1 MKINETKRTL
11 IYLGVAV
18 LSVGA
23 ATATH
28 YVTRPKPDVE
38 YQGVG
43 GEFYPEF
50 QDPTAAQVL
59 RVVAYDPDTAAAK
72 IFKVEYRDGK
82 WRIPSHHDYPA
93 DGKDRLARTAASVIG
108 MTKTALVSRLKS
120 DQARYDVTDP
130 EDTDATVLSGR
141 GQKITIAKNDG
152 TVLAEYVIGKQAEG
166 QTDLYYVRGTK
177 TEDNN
182 AIYLAK
188 LKLDLSTKFS
198 DWIEPDLL
206 KVDRD
211 KLTDIRSDSYSIDD
225 TQGVLV
231 PGEVTELKRKTSSD
245 PWKLV
250 GMNDKT
256 EELKTDVVNQIVTN
270 LDSLRLVGVRPKPQG
285 VNPDLSIDKRIAD
298 SRELVFA
305 LRSDMAN
312 RGFYIASDR
321 RGGATRLVSKEG
333 EFEAG
338 TNEGLRYALHFG
350 QIFTG
355 TEFDIE
361 TGLSKDAKAKD
372 AKKDGDKKSAAGDSK
387 TADKKEPDKKEPVK
401 KGRYLMIYTA
411 FDPKLVGEPPVKPS
425 EPKKPD
431 GLVLDTPASKSNG
444 DAATTATKP
453 DAKSTSAGAAKPN
466 AVSKPVPA
474 GNGKIGNKQS
484 AVDKQDD
491 ANLMALAFADPK
503 ADATPPAT
511 TPSKPAAPGKPA
523 AAATKTSPPAKTPAQ
538 TAADKAKPAA
548 PAKPAPPQKTPPKPD
563 PKTEYEKA
571 LSQYKKDVERY
582 ENDKSEYEKKLKKG
596 QEKAKELND
605 RFGPWYYV
613 ISAESFENLRL
624 THAGLVKP
632 KGQPGAKKDAAGPAD
647 GESGLPHGFPGALP
661 DLQPK

>member
-28 YVTRPKPDVE
+28 YVSRPKLDVE

-43 GEFYPEF
+43 TEFYPEF
-50 QDPTAAQVL
+50 QDPTTAQVL

-108 MTKTALVSRLKS
+108 MTKTAPISRLKS
-120 DQARYDVTDP
+120 DQARYDVVDP
-130 EDTDATVLSGR
+130 EDTDATVLTGR

-152 TVLAEYVIGKQAEG
+152 TVLAEYVVGKPAEG

-188 LKLDLSTKFS
+188 LKLDLSTKFG

-231 PGEVTELKRKTSSD
+231 PGEVTELKRKTSTD
-245 PWKLV
+245 PWKLI

-270 LDSLRLVGVRPKPQG
+270 LDGLRLVGVRPKPQG

-361 TGLSKDAKAKD
+361 TGLSKDGKS
-372 AKKDGDKKSAAGDSK
+372 KDGKKETDKKSATVDSK
-387 TADKKEPDKKEPVK
+387 AADKKEPEKKEPVK
-401 KGRYLMIYTA
+401 KGRYLMIYAA

-431 GLVLDTPASKSNG
+431 GLVLDSPAQKAKTG
-444 DAATTATKP
+444 TTSDGT
-453 DAKSTSAGAAKPN
+453 AKPN
-466 AVSKPVPA
+466 AASMSTPA
-474 GNGKIGNKQS
+474 ANGKIGNKQS
-484 AVDKQDD
+484 AADKQDD
-491 ANLMALAFADPK
+491 ANLMALAFADTK
-503 ADATPPAT
+503 ADSTPPAT
-511 TPSKPAAPGKPA
+511 PPSKPAEPGKA
-523 AAATKTSPPAKTPAQ
+523 AAATKTPPPAKAPVK
-538 TAADKAKPAA
+538 TAADKKSAVPAR
-548 PAKPAPPQKTPPKPD
+548 PALPHKSPPKPD
-563 PKTEYEKA
+563 PKTEYANA
-571 LSQYKKDVERY
+571 LSKYKKDVERY

-596 QEKAKELND
+596 QDKAKELND

-647 GESGLPHGFPGALP
+647 GQPGLPEGFPGGLP

>member
-1 MKINETKRTL
+1 MKSNETKRTL
-11 IYLGVAV
+11 IYVGVAV

-23 ATATH
+23 ATLTH
-28 YVTRPKPDVE
+28 YVSRPKPDAE
-38 YQGVG
+38 YQGIG
-43 GEFYPEF
+43 TEFYPEF
-50 QDPTAAQVL
+50 QDPTIAQVL

-108 MTKTALVSRLKS
+108 MTKTAPVSRLKS
-120 DQARYDVTDP
+120 EQARYDVVDP

-166 QTDLYYVRGTK
+166 QTDVYYVRGTK
-177 TEDNN
+177 TDDNN

-211 KLTDIRSDSYSIDD
+211 KLIDVRSDSYSVDD

-231 PGEVTELKRKTSSD
+231 PGEVTEFKRKTSSD
-245 PWKLV
+245 PWTLV
-250 GMNDKT
+250 GMNNKT
-256 EELKTDVVNQIVTN
+256 EELKTDVVNQVVNN
-270 LDSLRLVGVRPKPQG
+270 LDTLRLVGVRPKPQG

-321 RGGATRLVSKEG
+321 RGGPTRLVSKEG
-333 EFEAG
+333 EFEVG
-338 TNEGLRYALHFG
+338 TSEGLHYALHFG

-361 TGLSKDAKAKD
+361 TGLSKDAKSKD
-372 AKKDGDKKSAAGDSK
+372 AKQAADKKSAAGDSK
-387 TADKKEPDKKEPVK
+387 GAEKAKEQVK
-401 KGRYLMIYTA
+401 KGRYLMVYVA

-431 GLVLDTPASKSNG
+431 GLVLDSPAAKAQADTARTETKPAGKPTSAGTTKPNAASKSAP
-444 DAATTATKP
+444 AA
-453 DAKSTSAGAAKPN
+453 
-466 AVSKPVPA
+466 
-474 GNGKIGNKQS
+474 NGKIGNKQS
-484 AVDKQDD
+484 SAVERDD

-511 TPSKPAAPGKPA
+511 SPSKPAAPVKPAASAKAQPAAKTPSKPAADKTKPG
-523 AAATKTSPPAKTPAQ
+523 
-538 TAADKAKPAA
+538 A
-548 PAKPAPPQKTPPKPD
+548 PAKKAPPKPD

-632 KGQPGAKKDAAGPAD
+632 KGQPDAKKDAAGPAD
-647 GESGLPHGFPGALP
+647 GSPGFPGGFP
-661 DLQPK
+661 GSLQPK

>member
-28 YVTRPKPDVE
+28 YLSRPKPDVE

-50 QDPTAAQVL
+50 QDPTTAQVL

-72 IFKVEYRDGK
+72 VFKVEYRDGK

-120 DQARYDVTDP
+120 DQARYDVVDP
-130 EDTDATVLSGR
+130 EDTDATVLTGR

-152 TVLAEYVIGKQAEG
+152 TVLAEYVVGKQAEG
-166 QTDLYYVRGTK
+166 QTDVYYVRGTK

-211 KLTDIRSDSYSIDD
+211 KLLDTRSDSYSIDD

-231 PGEVTELKRKTSSD
+231 PGEVTELKRKTSTD
-245 PWKLV
+245 PWKLI

-256 EELKTDVVNQIVTN
+256 EELKTDVVNQIVNN

-361 TGLSKDAKAKD
+361 TGLSKDAKS
-372 AKKDGDKKSAAGDSK
+372 KDGKKEADKKSAAGDSK
-387 TADKKEPDKKEPVK
+387 AADKKEPVK
-401 KGRYLMIYTA
+401 KGRYLMIYAA

-431 GLVLDTPASKSNG
+431 GLVLDAPAAKGKS
-444 DAATTATKP
+444 DTAKP
-453 DAKSTSAGAAKPN
+453 DAKSTSAKPNAAKPN
-466 AVSKPVPA
+466 AASKSAPA
-474 GNGKIGNKQS
+474 ANGKIGNKQS
-484 AVDKQDD
+484 AADKQDD
-491 ANLMALAFADPK
+491 ANLMALAFADTK
-503 ADATPPAT
+503 AD
-511 TPSKPAAPGKPA
+511 SKPAAPGKPA
-523 AAATKTSPPAKTPAQ
+523 AAATKTPPPAKTPPK

-548 PAKPAPPQKTPPKPD
+548 AAKPAPPQKTPPKPD

-596 QEKAKELND
+596 QDKAKELND

-632 KGQPGAKKDAAGPAD
+632 KGQPDAKKDAAGPAD
-647 GESGLPHGFPGALP
+647 GSPGFPGGFP
-661 DLQPK
+661 GSMQPK